1 LRRGTINPVLAADE
15 AKSMVHQI
23 IARRWAKRDM
33 VTLRLPPAF
42 LDVEP
47 GEAIEL
53 PLNPGTWT
61 IEKCTIDAFVVIAEL
76 TPR

>member
-1 LRRGTINPVLAADE
+1 
-15 AKSMVHQI
+15 
-23 IARRWAKRDM
+23 M

-42 LDVEP
+42 LEVEP
-47 GEAIEL
+47 GEEIEL

>member
-1 LRRGTINPVLAADE
+1 MLAADD
-15 AKSMVHQI
+15 AKSLVHEM

-33 VTLRLPPAF
+33 VKLRLPPAF

-47 GEAIEL
+47 GEEIEL